1 MTAALEHRGPD
12 DSGVHSIPDGGP
24 VLGHQRLSILDL
36 SALGHQPMQSACGR
50 LWIVYN
56 GEVYNFREIRQELEQ
71 RQHRFNSDSD
81 TEVILAAYAQWG
93 LAAVSRFRGMFAFAL
108 WDGAAKRLHLCRDR
122 FGVKPLYYA
131 RSHQLL
137 AFASEPKALHRV
149 RLTRSEVDP
158 AALCEYVQFGYVSAP
173 KSLYA
178 ALRTVR
184 PGTVLTFDPALEVTE
199 SRYWS
204 ASKLY
209 SAAEVRPASEALR
222 AMSEAEL
229 LERVES
235 ELSEAF
241 QYRLVSDVPVGLFL
255 SGGIDSSIVAALLS
269 RVPGTT
275 LRTFT
280 IGYAGSEFDE
290 SKYARLVA
298 THLGAQHTEFTVSEE
313 EALALFSR
321 LNDIADEP
329 IGDSSLVPTLMVS
342 ELARRHVKVAL
353 SGDGADELF
362 GGYARYAACARYAS
376 HNGALVRAFRWL
388 SAEVLSALPP
398 QWIAAGYRLARGE
411 HQRFAGIEDKLRKF
425 INLSRAQDTFS
436 GYRATV
442 SEWTPRQSSELG
454 VHSSEF
460 EADLAQAFQAAD
472 CVDDA
477 SRYMHFDLTRYLP
490 GDLLTK
496 VDRASMAV
504 SLEAREPFLDHKL
517 AALAIALP
525 LEWKLRQ
532 GQNKYILRRLLDRH
546 YPAGLFDRPKHGF
559 SAPVGKW
566 LRGPLRGVLEEE
578 LAPRRVREFGL
589 LDADAVQRAVSEFL
603 AGGRSTSTSG
613 MWFLLQLQRW
623 AGRWLRSG
631 AQPSVDTTAER
642 LGRVADIASSS
653 P

>member
-1 MTAALEHRGPD
+1 MTAVLEHRGPD
-12 DSGVHSIPDGGP
+12 DSGIHAIPDGGP
-24 VLGHQRLSILDL
+24 VLGHRRLSILDL
-36 SALGHQPMQSACGR
+36 SALGHQPMQSACGQF
-50 LWIVYN
+50 WVVYN
-56 GEVYNFREIRQELEQ
+56 GEIYNFREIRGELEK
-71 RQHRFNSDSD
+71 RHHRFKSDSD
-81 TEVILAAYAQWG
+81 TEVILAAYAEWG

-108 WDGAAKRLHLCRDR
+108 WDGAARRLHLCRDR

-131 RSHQLL
+131 CSHQVL
-137 AFASEPKALHRV
+137 AFASEPKALHCIG
-149 RLTRSEVDP
+149 LTGNEVDP
-158 AALCEYVQFGYVSAP
+158 AALCEYVQLGYVSAP

-178 ALRTVR
+178 GVRTVR
-184 PGTVLTFDPALEVTE
+184 PGAVLSFDPTLQATE
-199 SRYWS
+199 STYWS
-204 ASKLY
+204 AKELY
-209 SAAEVRPASEALR
+209 SVANVRSGNEAIR
-222 AMSEAEL
+222 AMTEAEL
-229 LERVES
+229 LQHVES

-255 SGGIDSSIVAALLS
+255 SGGIDSSLVAALLA

-290 SKYARLVA
+290 SNYARVVA
-298 THLGAQHTEFTVSEE
+298 SHLGAEHTEFTVSED

-353 SGDGADELF
+353 SADGADELF
-362 GGYARYAACARYAS
+362 GGYARYAVCARYAS
-376 HNGALVRAFRWL
+376 RNGTLIRALRWL
-388 SAEVLSALPP
+388 SAEVLSGLPP

-425 INLSRAQDTFS
+425 INLSRAHDTFS

-442 SEWTPRQSSELG
+442 SEWTQRQGSEFG
-454 VHSSEF
+454 VGSAEF
-460 EADLAQAFQAAD
+460 EADLAQSFRAPD
-472 CVDDA
+472 CVDDV
-477 SRYMHFDLTRYLP
+477 SRFMHFDLARYLP

-517 AALAIALP
+517 AALAVALP

-566 LRGPLRGVLEEE
+566 LRGPLRSVLEEE
-578 LAPRRVREFGL
+578 LSSRRIRQFGL
-589 LDADAVQRAVSEFL
+589 LDAEAVQRALTQFL
-603 AGGRSTSTSG
+603 AGSVGTSAAG

-623 AGRWLRSG
+623 AGRWLLSAAR
-631 AQPSVDTTAER
+631 PSDSTADH
-642 LGRVADIASSS
+642 LTGTAAIAGS